1 MDLVVIAQP
10 RAYQKALISLHIR
23 FCTGAVRKRIK
34 SVAPIKE
41 VEAQTSSSDVGIISG
56 VGLVLFTTTV
66 RNRSGQR
73 NLLPSTKIV
82 SSAMITFKS

>member
-1 MDLVVIAQP
+1 MGIDGDGSCRDSSTESLSKV
-10 RAYQKALISLHIR
+10 LISLHIR

-66 RNRSGQR
+66 RNIFFLPQR
-73 NLLPSTKIV
+73 
-82 SSAMITFKS
+82 